1 MVSHTDSAGRYYIPE
16 ETMRNAARLYQMLLK
31 KLPNV
36 EAAVRHYDIS
46 MKLCPLPLI
55 DEGKW
60 VEFKKLLVEVD
71 EVVER
76 SKIIVNGKEYPADRI
91 LKDGTNYYK
100 IRDVASA
107 LNLEVSNKGNIAV
120 LNTKK

>member
-1 MVSHTDSAGRYYIPE
+1 MVSHTDPAGRYYIPE
-16 ETMRNAARLYQMLLK
+16 ETMRNAARLYQILLK

-60 VEFKKLLVEVD
+60 SDFKRLLVEVD
-71 EVVER
+71 EVVEK
-76 SKIIVNGKEYPADRI
+76 SKIIVDGKEHVVERI
-91 LKDGTNYYK
+91 LKDGTNYIK
-100 IRDVASA
+100 VRDLAAA
-107 LNLEVSNKGNIAV
+107 LDLEVSNKGNIAV
-120 LNTKK
+120 LTTKA